1 MEKKPDHPMKATT
14 LTSHSEYLPLE
25 SVFIRPAAH
34 AFTDAGAVASQ
45 WKALNF
51 LAQPDLGEALRQY
64 DRFESLLGQRVPEV
78 HRMPRQDGLSLDAL
92 YCRDA
97 SIATDHGMVLC
108 RMGKPARQGEPGAH
122 REIYEAM
129 GLPIL
134 GQIEAPGTLEGGDV
148 AWLDRETLA
157 VGHSYRTNAAGIEQ
171 LKGLLGPLGITVVV
185 ADLPHFLGPSDVFH
199 LMSILSPVDRDLA
212 VVYSPLMPISFR
224 NTLLERGFSLVEVP
238 EGEFMS
244 LGSNVL
250 ALGPRTCLMA
260 SGNPETEKALRDA
273 GCGVLTYE
281 GSEISLKG
289 GGGPT
294 CLTRPWK
301 RRVALNG

>member
-1 MEKKPDHPMKATT
+1 MNAPA

-34 AFTDAGAVASQ
+34 AFPDAGAVAAQ

-51 LAQPDLGEALRQY
+51 LAAPDLGEAWRQY
-64 DRFESLLGQRVPEV
+64 DAFEALLKGRVPQV
-78 HRMPRQDGLSLDAL
+78 HRMPRQEGLSLDAL

-108 RMGKPARQGEPGAH
+108 RMGKPAREGEPGAH
-122 REIYEAM
+122 REVYEAM

-134 GQIEAPGTLEGGDV
+134 GQIGAPGTLEGGDV

-157 VGHSYRTNAAGIEQ
+157 VGHSYRTNASGIEQ
-171 LKGLLGPLGITVVV
+171 LRALLEPRGIEVVV
-185 ADLPHFLGPSDVFH
+185 ADLPHFRGPSDVFH

-224 NTLLERGFSLVEVP
+224 NTLLDRGFALVEVP
-238 EGEFMS
+238 EAEFDS

-260 SGNPETEKALRDA
+260 AGNPKTEKALKDA
-273 GCGVLTYE
+273 GCEVLTYE
-281 GSEISLKG
+281 GREISLKG

-301 RRVALNG
+301 RRLALNG